1 MKTPYRSIATHTRA
15 ALTHTIYVITF
26 AYLVLASSAHAS
38 QGSHS
43 AHVHGE
49 AQLNIAMDQNTI
61 HLEFT
66 SPAYDIV
73 GFEHSPNNPSQEA
86 QIHQA
91 LEKLQNGSAMFTF
104 TRDADCTMTNSDV
117 HSGLDH
123 QQDHGDFTARYTFT
137 CTSPEKLTSL
147 DLQLFSAFKGLETV
161 HVQLI
166 TNSYQQGMEV
176 HANGARIPLDQ
187 Q

>member
-1 MKTPYRSIATHTRA
+1 MKTTYTSIAAQARS
-15 ALTHTIYVITF
+15 ALTHTVFILTIGYV
-26 AYLVLASSAHAS
+26 VLAASAYAS
-38 QGSHS
+38 QGAHS

-49 AQLNIAMDQNTI
+49 AQLNIAIDLNTI
-61 HLEFT
+61 HLEFI

-73 GFEHSPNNPSQEA
+73 GFEHSPNNPSQKN

-91 LEKLQNGSAMFTF
+91 LEKLQNGSAMFIF
-104 TRDADCTMTNSDV
+104 TKDAGCSMTNSDV

-123 QQDHGDFTARYTFT
+123 RQDHSDFTARYTFT
-137 CTSPEKLTSL
+137 CTAPDKLTSM
-147 DLQLFSAFKGLETV
+147 DLELFKTFKGMETV

-166 TNSYQQGMEV
+166 TNSYQKGMEV
-176 HANGARIPLDQ
+176 HANAPQISLDQ